1 MDNNKCKCFL
11 ENQLD
16 FPPTPPTPQW
26 EDLKLTE
33 LSLGGWD

>member
-1 MDNNKCKCFL
+1 MDNNKCKSFL
-11 ENQLD
+11 ENQFD
-16 FPPTPPTPQW
+16 FFFQW

>member
-16 FPPTPPTPQW
+16 FPPPPQW